1 MRYKAIL
8 FDLDGTLLDTLE
20 DLATAANRA
29 LGTLGLPAHPT
40 DAYRVFVGDGL
51 RTLAERILPGEQRS
65 AAQVDAL
72 VAAFEREY
80 SRTWNERTAPYAGV
94 PEMLDRLTAGGYRL
108 SVLSNKPDA
117 FTRLCVEQLLPHWTF
132 APLYGQRPGVP
143 KKPDPAAALAIAVE
157 LDLDP
162 AEMLD
167 RLTGDGYRMSVLSNK
182 PDAFT
187 RLCVEQLLPHWTFAP
202 LYGQRPGVPKK
213 PDPAAALA
221 IAAEL
226 GLDPAEVLY
235 LGDTAT
241 DMHTARAAGMAA
253 VGVLWGF
260 RSADELRAAGA
271 RHLITH
277 PGELPPLLHPSSAP
291 RS

>member
-94 PEMLDRLTAGGYRL
+94 PEMLDRLT
-108 SVLSNKPDA
+108 
-117 FTRLCVEQLLPHWTF
+117 
-132 APLYGQRPGVP
+132 
-143 KKPDPAAALAIAVE
+143 
-157 LDLDP
+157 
-162 AEMLD
+162 
-167 RLTGDGYRMSVLSNK
+167 GDGYRLSVLSNK

-260 RSADELRAAGA
+260 RSADELHAAGA

-277 PGELPPLLHPSSAP
+277 PGELAPLLHPSSAP

>member
-1 MRYKAIL
+1 MHYKAIL

-65 AAQVDAL
+65 AAQLDAL

-94 PEMLDRLTAGGYRL
+94 P
-108 SVLSNKPDA
+108 
-117 FTRLCVEQLLPHWTF
+117 
-132 APLYGQRPGVP
+132 
-143 KKPDPAAALAIAVE
+143 
-157 LDLDP
+157 
-162 AEMLD
+162 EMLD

-221 IAAEL
+221 IAVEL

-260 RSADELRAAGA
+260 RTADELRAAGA

-277 PGELPPLLHPSSAP
+277 PGELAPLLHPSSAP

>member
-72 VAAFEREY
+72 VATFEREY

-94 PEMLDRLTAGGYRL
+94 P
-108 SVLSNKPDA
+108 
-117 FTRLCVEQLLPHWTF
+117 
-132 APLYGQRPGVP
+132 
-143 KKPDPAAALAIAVE
+143 
-157 LDLDP
+157 
-162 AEMLD
+162 EMLD

-260 RSADELRAAGA
+260 RTADELRAAGA

-277 PGELPPLLHPSSAP
+277 PGELAPLLHPSSAP

>member
-94 PEMLDRLTAGGYRL
+94 PEMLDRLT
-108 SVLSNKPDA
+108 
-117 FTRLCVEQLLPHWTF
+117 
-132 APLYGQRPGVP
+132 
-143 KKPDPAAALAIAVE
+143 
-157 LDLDP
+157 
-162 AEMLD
+162 
-167 RLTGDGYRMSVLSNK
+167 GDGYRMSVLSNK

-221 IAAEL
+221 IAVEL

-260 RSADELRAAGA
+260 RSADELHAAGA

-277 PGELPPLLHPSSAP
+277 PGELAPLLHPSSAP

>member
-1 MRYKAIL
+1 MHYKAIL

-94 PEMLDRLTAGGYRL
+94 PEMLDRLTGDGYRL

-143 KKPDPAAALAIAVE
+143 RKPDPAAALAIAV
-157 LDLDP
+157 
-162 AEMLD
+162 
-167 RLTGDGYRMSVLSNK
+167 
-182 PDAFT
+182 
-187 RLCVEQLLPHWTFAP
+187 
-202 LYGQRPGVPKK
+202 
-213 PDPAAALA
+213 
-221 IAAEL
+221 EL

-241 DMHTARAAGMAA
+241 DMHTARAAGMEA

-277 PGELPPLLHPSSAP
+277 PGELAPLLHPSSAP

>member
-94 PEMLDRLTAGGYRL
+94 PEMLDRLT
-108 SVLSNKPDA
+108 
-117 FTRLCVEQLLPHWTF
+117 
-132 APLYGQRPGVP
+132 
-143 KKPDPAAALAIAVE
+143 
-157 LDLDP
+157 
-162 AEMLD
+162 
-167 RLTGDGYRMSVLSNK
+167 GDGYRLSVLSNK

-226 GLDPAEVLY
+226 GLNPAEVLY

-241 DMHTARAAGMAA
+241 DMHTARAAGMAG

-260 RSADELRAAGA
+260 RTADELRAAGA

-277 PGELPPLLHPSSAP
+277 PGELAPLLHPSSAP

>member
-1 MRYKAIL
+1 MVFHPCGREWLGPGTDKTVYGRPERGYDAPHVGRGKARQATFYKTHAKDWHHAL
-8 FDLDGTLLDTLE
+8 QGDPVRSGRHPLDTLE

-94 PEMLDRLTAGGYRL
+94 P
-108 SVLSNKPDA
+108 
-117 FTRLCVEQLLPHWTF
+117 
-132 APLYGQRPGVP
+132 
-143 KKPDPAAALAIAVE
+143 
-157 LDLDP
+157 
-162 AEMLD
+162 EMLD

-277 PGELPPLLHPSSAP
+277 PGELAPLLHPSSAP

>member
-94 PEMLDRLTAGGYRL
+94 PEMLDRLT
-108 SVLSNKPDA
+108 
-117 FTRLCVEQLLPHWTF
+117 
-132 APLYGQRPGVP
+132 
-143 KKPDPAAALAIAVE
+143 
-157 LDLDP
+157 
-162 AEMLD
+162 
-167 RLTGDGYRMSVLSNK
+167 GDGYRMSVLSNK

-187 RLCVEQLLPHWTFAP
+187 RLCVEQLLPHWTCAP

-260 RSADELRAAGA
+260 RTADELRAAGA

-277 PGELPPLLHPSSAP
+277 PGELAPLLHPSSAP

>member
-94 PEMLDRLTAGGYRL
+94 PEMLDRLT
-108 SVLSNKPDA
+108 
-117 FTRLCVEQLLPHWTF
+117 
-132 APLYGQRPGVP
+132 
-143 KKPDPAAALAIAVE
+143 
-157 LDLDP
+157 
-162 AEMLD
+162 
-167 RLTGDGYRMSVLSNK
+167 GDGYRLSVLSNK

-241 DMHTARAAGMAA
+241 DMHTARAAGMVA

-260 RSADELRAAGA
+260 RTADELRAAGA

-277 PGELPPLLHPSSAP
+277 PGELAPLLHPSSAP

>member
-1 MRYKAIL
+1 MHYKAIL

-143 KKPDPAAALAIAVE
+143 KKPDPAAALAIAAE
-157 LDLDP
+157 LD
-162 AEMLD
+162 
-167 RLTGDGYRMSVLSNK
+167 
-182 PDAFT
+182 
-187 RLCVEQLLPHWTFAP
+187 
-202 LYGQRPGVPKK
+202 
-213 PDPAAALA
+213 
-221 IAAEL
+221 
-226 GLDPAEVLY
+226 LDPAEVLY

-241 DMHTARAAGMAA
+241 DMHTARAAGMVA

-260 RSADELRAAGA
+260 RTADELRAAGA

-277 PGELPPLLHPSSAP
+277 PGELAPLLHPSSAP

>member
-1 MRYKAIL
+1 MRYTAIL

-94 PEMLDRLTAGGYRL
+94 PEMLDRLT
-108 SVLSNKPDA
+108 
-117 FTRLCVEQLLPHWTF
+117 
-132 APLYGQRPGVP
+132 
-143 KKPDPAAALAIAVE
+143 
-157 LDLDP
+157 
-162 AEMLD
+162 
-167 RLTGDGYRMSVLSNK
+167 GDGYRMSVLSNK

-226 GLDPAEVLY
+226 DLDPAEVLY

-277 PGELPPLLHPSSAP
+277 PGELAPLLHPSSAP

>member
-51 RTLAERILPGEQRS
+51 RTLAERILPDEQCS

-94 PEMLDRLTAGGYRL
+94 PEMLDRLTGEGYRL
-108 SVLSNKPDA
+108 
-117 FTRLCVEQLLPHWTF
+117 
-132 APLYGQRPGVP
+132 
-143 KKPDPAAALAIAVE
+143 
-157 LDLDP
+157 
-162 AEMLD
+162 
-167 RLTGDGYRMSVLSNK
+167 SVLSNK

-241 DMHTARAAGMAA
+241 DMHTARAAGMAV

-260 RSADELRAAGA
+260 RTADELRAAGA

-277 PGELPPLLHPSSAP
+277 PGELAPLLHPSSAP
-291 RS
+291 WS

>member
-72 VAAFEREY
+72 VVAFEREY

-94 PEMLDRLTAGGYRL
+94 P
-108 SVLSNKPDA
+108 
-117 FTRLCVEQLLPHWTF
+117 
-132 APLYGQRPGVP
+132 
-143 KKPDPAAALAIAVE
+143 
-157 LDLDP
+157 
-162 AEMLD
+162 EMLD

-260 RSADELRAAGA
+260 RTADELRAAGA

-277 PGELPPLLHPSSAP
+277 PGELAPLLHPSSAP

>member
-94 PEMLDRLTAGGYRL
+94 PEMLDRLT
-108 SVLSNKPDA
+108 
-117 FTRLCVEQLLPHWTF
+117 
-132 APLYGQRPGVP
+132 
-143 KKPDPAAALAIAVE
+143 
-157 LDLDP
+157 
-162 AEMLD
+162 
-167 RLTGDGYRMSVLSNK
+167 GDGYRMSVLSNK

-241 DMHTARAAGMAA
+241 DMHTARAAGMEA

-277 PGELPPLLHPSSAP
+277 PGELAPLLHPSSAP

>member
-72 VAAFEREY
+72 VVAFEREY

-94 PEMLDRLTAGGYRL
+94 P
-108 SVLSNKPDA
+108 
-117 FTRLCVEQLLPHWTF
+117 
-132 APLYGQRPGVP
+132 
-143 KKPDPAAALAIAVE
+143 
-157 LDLDP
+157 
-162 AEMLD
+162 EMLD

-202 LYGQRPGVPKK
+202 LYGQRPGVPRK

-221 IAAEL
+221 IAVEL

-277 PGELPPLLHPSSAP
+277 PGELAPLLHPSSAP

>member
-1 MRYKAIL
+1 MHYKAIL

-143 KKPDPAAALAIAVE
+143 KKPDPAAALAIA
-157 LDLDP
+157 
-162 AEMLD
+162 AE
-167 RLTGDGYRMSVLSNK
+167 R
-182 PDAFT
+182 
-187 RLCVEQLLPHWTFAP
+187 
-202 LYGQRPGVPKK
+202 
-213 PDPAAALA
+213 
-221 IAAEL
+221 

-277 PGELPPLLHPSSAP
+277 PGELAPLLHPSSAP

>member
-65 AAQVDAL
+65 AAWVDAL

-94 PEMLDRLTAGGYRL
+94 P
-108 SVLSNKPDA
+108 
-117 FTRLCVEQLLPHWTF
+117 
-132 APLYGQRPGVP
+132 
-143 KKPDPAAALAIAVE
+143 
-157 LDLDP
+157 
-162 AEMLD
+162 EMLD

-226 GLDPAEVLY
+226 DLDPAEVLY

-260 RSADELRAAGA
+260 RSADELHAAGA

-277 PGELPPLLHPSSAP
+277 PGELAPLLHPSSAP

>member
-1 MRYKAIL
+1 MPTGCL
-8 FDLDGTLLDTLE
+8 SV
-20 DLATAANRA
+20 TACA
-29 LGTLGLPAHPT
+29 PWP
-40 DAYRVFVGDGL
+40 
-51 RTLAERILPGEQRS
+51 RILPGEQRS

-143 KKPDPAAALAIAVE
+143 KKPDPAAALAIAAE
-157 LDLDP
+157 LD
-162 AEMLD
+162 
-167 RLTGDGYRMSVLSNK
+167 
-182 PDAFT
+182 
-187 RLCVEQLLPHWTFAP
+187 
-202 LYGQRPGVPKK
+202 
-213 PDPAAALA
+213 
-221 IAAEL
+221 
-226 GLDPAEVLY
+226 LDPAEVLY

-277 PGELPPLLHPSSAP
+277 PGELAPLLHPSSAP

>member
-94 PEMLDRLTAGGYRL
+94 PEMLDRLTGDGYRL

-143 KKPDPAAALAIAVE
+143 KKPDPAAALAIAAE
-157 LDLDP
+157 LD
-162 AEMLD
+162 
-167 RLTGDGYRMSVLSNK
+167 
-182 PDAFT
+182 
-187 RLCVEQLLPHWTFAP
+187 
-202 LYGQRPGVPKK
+202 
-213 PDPAAALA
+213 
-221 IAAEL
+221 
-226 GLDPAEVLY
+226 LDPAEVLY

-260 RSADELRAAGA
+260 RSADELHAAGA

-277 PGELPPLLHPSSAP
+277 PGELAPLLHPSSAP

>member
-94 PEMLDRLTAGGYRL
+94 PEMLDRLTTGGYRL

-143 KKPDPAAALAIAVE
+143 KKPDPAAALAIAAE
-157 LDLDP
+157 LD
-162 AEMLD
+162 
-167 RLTGDGYRMSVLSNK
+167 
-182 PDAFT
+182 
-187 RLCVEQLLPHWTFAP
+187 
-202 LYGQRPGVPKK
+202 
-213 PDPAAALA
+213 
-221 IAAEL
+221 
-226 GLDPAEVLY
+226 LDPAEVLY

-260 RSADELRAAGA
+260 RTADELRAAGA
-271 RHLITH
+271 RHLLGH
-277 PGELPPLLHPSSAP
+277 PDELQPLLHSPLTP
-291 RS
+291 G

>member
-72 VAAFEREY
+72 VATFEREY

-94 PEMLDRLTAGGYRL
+94 P
-108 SVLSNKPDA
+108 
-117 FTRLCVEQLLPHWTF
+117 
-132 APLYGQRPGVP
+132 
-143 KKPDPAAALAIAVE
+143 
-157 LDLDP
+157 
-162 AEMLD
+162 EMLD

-226 GLDPAEVLY
+226 DLDPAEVLY

-277 PGELPPLLHPSSAP
+277 PGELAPLLHPSSAP

>member
-94 PEMLDRLTAGGYRL
+94 PEMLDRLTAGGSRL

-143 KKPDPAAALAIAVE
+143 RKPDPAAALAIAV
-157 LDLDP
+157 
-162 AEMLD
+162 
-167 RLTGDGYRMSVLSNK
+167 
-182 PDAFT
+182 
-187 RLCVEQLLPHWTFAP
+187 
-202 LYGQRPGVPKK
+202 
-213 PDPAAALA
+213 
-221 IAAEL
+221 EL

-260 RSADELRAAGA
+260 RSADELHAAGA

-277 PGELPPLLHPSSAP
+277 PGELAPLLHPSSAP

>member
-51 RTLAERILPGEQRS
+51 RTLAERILPGEPRS

-94 PEMLDRLTAGGYRL
+94 P
-108 SVLSNKPDA
+108 
-117 FTRLCVEQLLPHWTF
+117 
-132 APLYGQRPGVP
+132 
-143 KKPDPAAALAIAVE
+143 
-157 LDLDP
+157 
-162 AEMLD
+162 EMLD

-260 RSADELRAAGA
+260 RTADELRAAGA
-271 RHLITH
+271 RHLIAH
-277 PGELPPLLHPSSAP
+277 PGELAPLLHPSSAP

>member
-94 PEMLDRLTAGGYRL
+94 PE
-108 SVLSNKPDA
+108 
-117 FTRLCVEQLLPHWTF
+117 
-132 APLYGQRPGVP
+132 
-143 KKPDPAAALAIAVE
+143 
-157 LDLDP
+157 
-162 AEMLD
+162 
-167 RLTGDGYRMSVLSNK
+167 
-182 PDAFT
+182 
-187 RLCVEQLLPHWTFAP
+187 
-202 LYGQRPGVPKK
+202 
-213 PDPAAALA
+213 
-221 IAAEL
+221 
-226 GLDPAEVLY
+226 VLY

-241 DMHTARAAGMAA
+241 DMHSARAAGMAA

>member
-80 SRTWNERTAPYAGV
+80 SRTWNERTEPYAGV
-94 PEMLDRLTAGGYRL
+94 PEMLDRLT
-108 SVLSNKPDA
+108 
-117 FTRLCVEQLLPHWTF
+117 
-132 APLYGQRPGVP
+132 
-143 KKPDPAAALAIAVE
+143 
-157 LDLDP
+157 
-162 AEMLD
+162 
-167 RLTGDGYRMSVLSNK
+167 GDGYRLSVLSNK

-260 RSADELRAAGA
+260 RSADELHAAGA

-277 PGELPPLLHPSSAP
+277 PGELAPLLHPSSAP

>member
-1 MRYKAIL
+1 MRYEAIL

-65 AAQVDAL
+65 AAQLDAL

-143 KKPDPAAALAIAVE
+143 KKPDPAAALAIA
-157 LDLDP
+157 
-162 AEMLD
+162 
-167 RLTGDGYRMSVLSNK
+167 
-182 PDAFT
+182 
-187 RLCVEQLLPHWTFAP
+187 
-202 LYGQRPGVPKK
+202 
-213 PDPAAALA
+213 
-221 IAAEL
+221 AEL

-241 DMHTARAAGMAA
+241 DMYTARAAGMAA

>member
-65 AAQVDAL
+65 AAQVDEL

-94 PEMLDRLTAGGYRL
+94 P
-108 SVLSNKPDA
+108 
-117 FTRLCVEQLLPHWTF
+117 
-132 APLYGQRPGVP
+132 
-143 KKPDPAAALAIAVE
+143 
-157 LDLDP
+157 
-162 AEMLD
+162 EMLD

-221 IAAEL
+221 IAVEL

-260 RSADELRAAGA
+260 RTADELRAAGA

-277 PGELPPLLHPSSAP
+277 PGELAPLLHPSSAP

>member
-94 PEMLDRLTAGGYRL
+94 PD
-108 SVLSNKPDA
+108 
-117 FTRLCVEQLLPHWTF
+117 
-132 APLYGQRPGVP
+132 
-143 KKPDPAAALAIAVE
+143 
-157 LDLDP
+157 
-162 AEMLD
+162 MLD

-260 RSADELRAAGA
+260 RSADELHAAGA

-277 PGELPPLLHPSSAP
+277 PGELAPLLHPSSAP

>member
-65 AAQVDAL
+65 AAQVDEL

-94 PEMLDRLTAGGYRL
+94 P
-108 SVLSNKPDA
+108 
-117 FTRLCVEQLLPHWTF
+117 
-132 APLYGQRPGVP
+132 
-143 KKPDPAAALAIAVE
+143 
-157 LDLDP
+157 
-162 AEMLD
+162 EMLD

-226 GLDPAEVLY
+226 DLDPAEVLY

-277 PGELPPLLHPSSAP
+277 PGELAPLLHPSSAP

>member
-72 VAAFEREY
+72 VVAFEREY

-143 KKPDPAAALAIAVE
+143 RKPDPAAALAIAV
-157 LDLDP
+157 
-162 AEMLD
+162 
-167 RLTGDGYRMSVLSNK
+167 
-182 PDAFT
+182 
-187 RLCVEQLLPHWTFAP
+187 
-202 LYGQRPGVPKK
+202 
-213 PDPAAALA
+213 
-221 IAAEL
+221 EL

-260 RSADELRAAGA
+260 RTADELRAAGA
-271 RHLITH
+271 RHLIAH
-277 PGELPPLLHPSSAP
+277 PGELAPLLHPSSAP

>member
-72 VAAFEREY
+72 VVAFEREY

-94 PEMLDRLTAGGYRL
+94 P
-108 SVLSNKPDA
+108 
-117 FTRLCVEQLLPHWTF
+117 
-132 APLYGQRPGVP
+132 
-143 KKPDPAAALAIAVE
+143 
-157 LDLDP
+157 
-162 AEMLD
+162 EMLD

-202 LYGQRPGVPKK
+202 LYGQRPGVPRK

-221 IAAEL
+221 IAVEL

-260 RSADELRAAGA
+260 RTADELRAAGA

-277 PGELPPLLHPSSAP
+277 PGELAPLLHPSSAP

>member
-143 KKPDPAAALAIAVE
+143 KKPDPAAALAIA
-157 LDLDP
+157 
-162 AEMLD
+162 
-167 RLTGDGYRMSVLSNK
+167 
-182 PDAFT
+182 
-187 RLCVEQLLPHWTFAP
+187 
-202 LYGQRPGVPKK
+202 
-213 PDPAAALA
+213 
-221 IAAEL
+221 AEL

-241 DMHTARAAGMAA
+241 DMHTARAAGMEA

-277 PGELPPLLHPSSAP
+277 PGELAPLLHPSSAP